1 MSTPLRGERKR
12 SPTPAPPFS
21 SQLNLGSLRRRG
33 ECARLGGREGE
44 SSPPGL
50 PLPTAP
56 CPSSISGASA
66 LCKGEPGSLDLR
78 RQESHMTSTES
89 SHEIMATL
97 FWLKT
102 FLVLMGSSSPTQMES
117 SRFSKPMFNTN
128 RNKVVC
134 YPNILNPI

>member
-1 MSTPLRGERKR
+1 MQDWEGGRGNLRH
-12 SPTPAPPFS
+12 
-21 SQLNLGSLRRRG
+21 LGS
-33 ECARLGGREGE
+33 
-44 SSPPGL
+44 PFL

-102 FLVLMGSSSPTQMES
+102 FLMLMDSSSPTQMES
-117 SRFSKPMFNTN
+117 SRFSKPM
-128 RNKVVC
+128 
-134 YPNILNPI
+134 LNADREKSCVLPKHT

>member
-1 MSTPLRGERKR
+1 MQDWEGGRGNLRH
-12 SPTPAPPFS
+12 
-21 SQLNLGSLRRRG
+21 LGS
-33 ECARLGGREGE
+33 
-44 SSPPGL
+44 PFL

-78 RQESHMTSTES
+78 RQESHMTSKES
-89 SHEIMATL
+89 SHEIIATL
-97 FWLKT
+97 LWLKT
-102 FLVLMGSSSPTQMES
+102 FLLVLLMDSSSPTQMES

>member
-1 MSTPLRGERKR
+1 MQDWEGGRGNLRH
-12 SPTPAPPFS
+12 
-21 SQLNLGSLRRRG
+21 LGS
-33 ECARLGGREGE
+33 
-44 SSPPGL
+44 PFL

-102 FLVLMGSSSPTQMES
+102 FLVLIGVILRCWGNSSM
-117 SRFSKPMFNTN
+117 
-128 RNKVVC
+128 VC
-134 YPNILNPI
+134 QQNSDAL